1 MSDRSDRS
9 ERERIIT
16 PHGGYRKLRSFQVAQ
31 QVYDATVIFCKRF
44 VPRDSRT
51 YDQMVQ
57 AARSGVQ
64 NIAEG
69 SMASA
74 TSKKMELKL
83 TGVARASLEELLL
96 DYEDFLRQRGLR
108 IWDKNSAEAMSVRRR
123 FRTANSDSLDPSNSS
138 DKSDSSDP
146 SDPYGMNTATPEE
159 AANTMI
165 CLIHQATYL
174 LRRQLQ
180 RLEANFLEEGGFT
193 ERLYRERKKRLSN
206 PPNQSDPSDS
216 SNPPNPR

>member
-1 MSDRSDRS
+1 MPNNHDSLIPR
-9 ERERIIT
+9 
-16 PHGGYRKLRSFQVAQ
+16 HGGYRKLRSFQVAQ
-31 QVYDATVIFCKRF
+31 QVYDATVIFCQRF

-108 IWDKNSAEAMSVRRR
+108 IWDKNSPEAMSVRQR
-123 FRTANSDSLDPSNSS
+123 FRTANSDSPGPSNSS
-138 DKSDSSDP
+138 DKSDPSDP
-146 SDPYGMNTATPEE
+146 SDPYGMDTATPEE

-206 PPNQSDPSDS
+206 PPDPSDPSDS